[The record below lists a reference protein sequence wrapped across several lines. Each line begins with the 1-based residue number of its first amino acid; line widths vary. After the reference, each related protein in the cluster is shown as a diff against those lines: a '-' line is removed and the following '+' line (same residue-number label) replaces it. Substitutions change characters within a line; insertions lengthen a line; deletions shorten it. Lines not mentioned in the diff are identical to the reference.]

1 MSIIMV
7 TAYVF
12 MNCNS
17 GAEQRIIQELAD
29 LPEVKEVRGIYGIYD
44 IFLKVESKTNDLL
57 NDIIKFRLRMK
68 PNVTSAMALFVNR
81 GQPGKEQE
89 EL

>member
-1 MSIIMV
+1 MV

-44 IFLKVESKTNDLL
+44 IFVESKTNDLL
-57 NDIIKFRLRMK
+57 NDIIKFRLRIK
-68 PNVTSAMALFVNR
+68 PNVTSAMALFVNS

>member
-1 MSIIMV
+1 MV

-17 GAEQRIIQELAD
+17 GAEQIIIQELDD

-44 IFLKVESKTNDLL
+44 IFVWWCGHMNEYKINTNFGILCL
-57 NDIIKFRLRMK
+57 IQ
-68 PNVTSAMALFVNR
+68 ALFILEPICWV
-81 GQPGKEQE
+81 
-89 EL
+89 L